1 MPQHNEEKVMRID
14 WRTTLAAL
22 AVPALM
28 GVAASSSAQANDYY
42 KDKVLNVIVA
52 GSPAGGHN
60 RFARAVAPY
69 LQKTLGAS
77 EVRVSNMPGGGGL
90 KAASHIWRLPPDG
103 YTVGFGNASSLL
115 MAQIAGSRGVQFD
128 VTKLT
133 YMGRANSQ
141 PRVFAVGGKSP
152 IKNIHDIVKL
162 GRPFVYPSQGTD
174 EDFYAMAVLADV
186 MGFKVKAVTG
196 YEGLADTELAVIK
209 GDGDGNI
216 VGFAEAM
223 PSLRSG
229 DKRPILILTAERV
242 PEYPDVPTA
251 IEVAPE
257 AKKSVMRALADILET
272 NRTYYAP
279 PKSDPKAVEAFRNGL
294 AAVMKNPA
302 LLEELKKNGW
312 PPSFMHGDKQQQVI
326 AEIAKEGESLSAI
339 AKAAVKAIQ

>member
-1 MPQHNEEKVMRID
+1 MRTA
-14 WRTTLAAL
+14 WKKALAAVAL
-22 AVPALM
+22 PALAS
-28 GVAASSSAQANDYY
+28 VAAPAAAQTNDYY
-42 KDKVLNVIVA
+42 KGKVLNVIVA

-69 LQKTLGAS
+69 LHKYLGTS

-90 KAASHIWRLPPDG
+90 KAASHVWRLPPDG
-103 YTVGFGNASSLL
+103 HTVGFGNASSLL
-115 MAQIAGSRGVQFD
+115 MAQIAGSKGAQFGD
-128 VTKLT
+128 VTRLT

-152 IKNIHDIVKL
+152 IRSIQDVVKL
-162 GRPFVYPSQGTD
+162 NRPFVYPSQGTD

-216 VGFAEAM
+216 VGLAEAM
-223 PSLRSG
+223 PALRTG
-229 DKRPILILTAERV
+229 DKRPILILTAQRI

-257 AKKSVMRALADILET
+257 AKKGVMRALSDILET

-279 PKSDPKAVEAFRNGL
+279 PKTDARAAEAFRNGL
-294 AAVMKNPA
+294 AAAMKDPA
-302 LLEELKKNGW
+302 LVEELKKNGW
-312 PPSFMHGDKQQQVI
+312 PPSFMHGEKQQQLI
-326 AEIAKEGESLSAI
+326 ADIAKEGESLSTI
-339 AKAAVKAIQ
+339 AKAAVQAIQ